1 MAIKLPSPITITAV
15 QDAAIKAGANAVI
28 TNANAIANID
38 LDSKAKNGLNTINDE
53 RWPYALR
60 TITIHTVNYP
70 TIIPNFLPLAD
81 ARTNFDTMTKI
92 REQKAIL
99 FKSIEALDEISQVAE
114 NNVYEFMLAM
124 YENGQRA
131 QKAGTVPGIQAF
143 LDDIGPLFEKIA
155 TTNNTTPPTP

>member
-15 QDAAIKAGANAVI
+15 QAAAINAGATAVI
-28 TNANAIANID
+28 TPANAIANID

-53 RWPYALR
+53 RWPYAIR

-70 TIIPNFLPLAD
+70 SIIPNYLPLAD

-143 LDDIGPLFEKIA
+143 LDDIGPLFDRIKM
-155 TTNNTTPPTP
+155 TDNTTPPTP